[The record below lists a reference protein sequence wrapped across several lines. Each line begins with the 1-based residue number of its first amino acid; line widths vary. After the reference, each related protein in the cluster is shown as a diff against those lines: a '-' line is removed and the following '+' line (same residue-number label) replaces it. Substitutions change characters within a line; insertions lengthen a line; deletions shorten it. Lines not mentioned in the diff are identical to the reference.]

1 MNAPNSNR
9 YSNAGQVTEANADFL
24 TILRAGILSRDMSAK
39 KRASQYSLNL
49 IKASLDHLILINSE
63 GKVPDID
70 KVFAVMKEFNMNNEN
85 KDGDSSSNKYPCSNE
100 MLKELIK
107 DHERIILQLR
117 ENVSKCYSK
126 YKDVRVGEL
135 ISSII
140 EEHKTIA
147 WTLRRYL
154 IG

>member
-1 MNAPNSNR
+1 MDNSFSNR
-9 YSNAGQVTEANADFL
+9 YSSTSQPVDAKTDFL
-24 TILRAGILSRDMSAK
+24 SALRAGILTRDMKAK
-39 KRASQYSLNL
+39 KFAAQYSLDL
-49 IKASLDHLILINSE
+49 IKASLDHLILVNSD
-63 GKVPDID
+63 GKAPDIN
-70 KVFAVMKEFNMNNEN
+70 KVFAVMNEFHSGGGGLS
-85 KDGDSSSNKYPCSNE
+85 DKYPCSNE

-107 DHERIILQLR
+107 DHERIINQLR

-126 YKDVRVGEL
+126 YKDVRIGEL
-135 ISSII
+135 INSII

>member
-1 MNAPNSNR
+1 MDTSFSNKG
-9 YSNAGQVTEANADFL
+9 NIGPLAEIKQDFL
-24 TILRAGILSRDMSAK
+24 TILRAGILTRDMKAK
-39 KRASQYSLNL
+39 KLAAQYSLNL
-49 IKASLDHLILINSE
+49 IKASLDHLILINSD
-63 GKVPDID
+63 GKAPDIE
-70 KVFAVMKEFNMNNEN
+70 KVFSVMKEFNANN
-85 KDGDSSSNKYPCSNE
+85 KGLSDKYPCSNE

-107 DHERIILQLR
+107 DHERIIIQLR
-117 ENVSKCYSK
+117 ESVSKCYSK

-135 ISSII
+135 INSII

>member
-1 MNAPNSNR
+1 MNTPYSNR
-9 YSNAGQVTEANADFL
+9 YSNAGQFTESNADFL
-24 TILRAGILSRDMSAK
+24 TILRAGILSRDMKAK
-39 KRASQYSLNL
+39 KLASQYSLNL
-49 IKASLDHLILINSE
+49 IKASLDHLILLNSE

-70 KVFAVMKEFNMNNEN
+70 KVFSVMKEFNMNNGTNVET
-85 KDGDSSSNKYPCSNE
+85 NKYPCSNE

-135 ISSII
+135 INSII